1 MLGLLASL
9 SVAAAA
15 PPPELDLGLVHPWE
29 AAADRFL
36 DLPAGC
42 WEWVGRASWDWDS
55 GRFGATSGETAFA
68 GRTTDSRWS
77 GVHLEPLGEMTRGRG
92 EASEHRVYDAENA
105 RFAPLFG
112 NLAGGRVR
120 VSGAEDDEGGELT
133 ENAEASNVL
142 RKALEQIGGDAETS
156 WVEWDDTRVGVV
168 LRRTFPLEQDPD
180 EEVSV
185 SVFFPRGGMV
195 PTSLDVAFPPVFK
208 QGRLPR
214 WSVRDA
220 RISMR
225 AHVANGQA
233 FPASEAFSFTAS
245 FLGFHFSGAQTIQYR
260 HAARCPIPAAQ

>member
-1 MLGLLASL
+1 MLGLFASL
-9 SVAAAA
+9 SAAAS
-15 PPPELDLGLVHPWE
+15 PPPELDLGLVHQWE

-42 WEWVGRASWDWDS
+42 WEWVGRASWDWDG

-92 EASEHRVYDAENA
+92 EGSMHRVYDAENA

-120 VSGAEDDEGGELT
+120 VSGAENDEGGELI

-142 RKALEQIGGDAETS
+142 REAIDQIGGDAETS
-156 WVEWDDTRVGVV
+156 WVEWDDARGGVI
-168 LRRTFPLEQDPD
+168 LRRTFPLKEDPKQ
-180 EEVSV
+180 EAAVA
-185 SVFFPRGGMV
+185 VFFPGGALL
-195 PTSLDVAFPPVFK
+195 PTSLDVTFPALFK
-208 QGRLPR
+208 QGRFPR
-214 WSVRDA
+214 WSVRGA
-220 RISMR
+220 KISMR
-225 AHVANGQA
+225 THIANGQT
-233 FPASEAFSFTAS
+233 FPASEAFSFDAS

-260 HAARCPIPAAQ
+260 HATRCPTPAAQ